1 MYEMLMKQMTEREN
15 VTEPLNAPDRMKWVH
30 RMNNIR
36 NRATEIVN
44 TDLINSLRTSVA
56 APPWCRRCRN
66 AEKSLFVVSGQQK
79 APYCY
84 DAFCFA
90 GKLLIFSFRAFSF
103 CLRPP
108 FRSVRRSLQREV

>member
-56 APPWCRRCRN
+56 APLDAEGAEMPKSRCLSFPGNKKRRI
-66 AEKSLFVVSGQQK
+66 ATTLFVLPGS
-79 APYCY
+79 Y
-84 DAFCFA
+84 
-90 GKLLIFSFRAFSF
+90 
-103 CLRPP
+103 
-108 FRSVRRSLQREV
+108 